1 MHAHLVT
8 NLEKA
13 GHLLASRWQGGSDM
27 KIVSLIGSP
36 HGEKGSTARL
46 LRLVLEAAREK
57 GATTETIALKGDTVK
72 PCLGCDTCHKKG
84 KCPQKDA
91 FEEIRAKI
99 LAADGLILASPNYIF
114 NVSAQL
120 KAFMDRCCGVVH
132 LLQFEGKYGAAV
144 VTSGGGDEAPVA
156 EYMNHFLITTGV
168 RPVGAAWATMG
179 ILPDGRFTE
188 EISEGARRL
197 GHELV
202 QAWQSGRVDP
212 EVERAMSAFR
222 ERMHQLMLWRRQEW
236 PYEYEFW
243 QSYRNLS
250 QS

>member
-1 MHAHLVT
+1 
-8 NLEKA
+8 
-13 GHLLASRWQGGSDM
+13 M

-46 LRLVLEAAREK
+46 LHLVLEAAREK
-57 GATTETIALKGDTVK
+57 GAITETVALKGDTVK

-84 KCPQKDA
+84 RCSQKDA
-91 FEEIRAKI
+91 FEGIRAKI

-156 EYMNHFLITTGV
+156 EYMNHFLITTGI

-179 ILPDGRFTE
+179 TLPDGCFTE
-188 EISEGARRL
+188 EISDRARRL

-202 QAWQSGRVDP
+202 QAWQTGRVNP
-212 EVERAMSAFR
+212 EVERTMAAFR
-222 ERMHQLMLWRRQEW
+222 ERMRQLMLWRQQEW

-243 QSYRNLS
+243 QSHRASS
-250 QS
+250 QGIR